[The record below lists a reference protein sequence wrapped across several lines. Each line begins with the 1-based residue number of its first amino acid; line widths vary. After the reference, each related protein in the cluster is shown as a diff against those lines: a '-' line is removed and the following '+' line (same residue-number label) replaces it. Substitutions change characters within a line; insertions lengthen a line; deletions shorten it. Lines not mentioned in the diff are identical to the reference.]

1 MGSHAAPV
9 ETPVGDP
16 QTRLNEPQTRLLFI
30 PVSGPR
36 GMGEYAR
43 ASAIALAAG
52 RRWPQIEIRF
62 ALSRNASYA
71 IETPF
76 PATFLPSSPT
86 FHSREVAAL
95 IREFRPT
102 LVLFDNAGRTSQLRA
117 AVAGGARTV
126 FISSR
131 PRQRRRAFRLRWL
144 SLLDEHWIAYPEFI
158 AGALGPIERLK
169 LLMLGRPTVRFFDT
183 VLPQVD
189 SALAAAA
196 MARFGVHEGEYVLVV
211 PGGGTGHPGALSAP
225 QIVAEAAQRI
235 ALKSY
240 PTILVG
246 VTPQAGRGAP
256 PPHELKVAPRL
267 PVAMLIELVRG
278 ARLVISNGGD
288 TMLQALA
295 CNRPCVAVPIAG
307 DQALRIKRCVTNG
320 LVASARLDPDDL
332 ERVALQVLANDGARR
347 ATHSGPAASP
357 AVTNAMDA
365 ALAAIGHLAHLDEL
379 PLEPVCESASVSAA
393 TAREVS
399 ALAAPRLLFLPV
411 SGPHGMGE
419 YARAVQIAQAAAAR
433 WPTAQIQFAVSRE
446 APYEMD
452 AGFART
458 LLPSSPT
465 FHTPEVIELI
475 EQMRPQV
482 VIFDNAGRTAQL
494 RAARRVG
501 AQIVY
506 VSARARQRRKAFRL
520 RWMSLIDEHWIAY
533 PALLAGRLNR
543 WERFK
548 LRWMGRPL
556 LRYLDVLLP
565 PADPRTAAAV
575 LQRLGLNDKAY
586 ILLVPGGGTGHPG
599 ARDAVQVFAA
609 AAHDLAVRGITTV
622 LVAPTNGEELPTA
635 PALQT
640 LPRLPLAE
648 LAALMRR
655 AQLVIANGGS
665 TLLQAI
671 ACQAPSIGVAI
682 AKDQLK
688 RVRQCA
694 AAGLARSATLNTL
707 SIVRAANALME
718 NEPARAALVRR
729 ARETQLADGLGIAL
743 TAIEDLLRRSSA
755 P

>member
-1 MGSHAAPV
+1 VGPHIAPV
-9 ETPVGDP
+9 EFPVSDP
-16 QTRLNEPQTRLLFI
+16 QARLSDSPARLLFI

-71 IETPF
+71 VETPF

-131 PRQRRRAFRLRWL
+131 PRQRRRAFRLRWMR
-144 SLLDEHWIAYPEFI
+144 LLDEHWIAYPEFI

-169 LLMLGRPTVRFFDT
+169 LLLLGRPKMRYLDT

-189 SALAAAA
+189 SALATSA
-196 MARFGVHEGEYVLVV
+196 MARFGVRDGEYVLVV

-225 QIVAEAAQRI
+225 QIVAEAARRI

-246 VTPQAGRGAP
+246 VPLQGERFAP
-256 PPHELKVAPRL
+256 HSHELKVAPRL
-267 PVAMLIELVRG
+267 PVAMLIELIRG

-295 CNRPCVAVPIAG
+295 CKRPCVAVPIAG
-307 DQALRIKRCVTNG
+307 DQAFRIKRCVGNG
-320 LVASARLDPDDL
+320 LVTSARLDADDL
-332 ERVALQVLANDGARR
+332 ERVTLRVLASDGTQLAL
-347 ATHSGPAASP
+347 HSGAAGAP
-357 AVTNAMDA
+357 AVTNGMEA
-365 ALAAIGHLAHLDEL
+365 ALGAISRLARLDES
-379 PLEPVCESASVSAA
+379 PPRPVREAASVPA
-393 TAREVS
+393 TIAREVP
-399 ALAAPRLLFLPV
+399 APRLLFLPV

-419 YARAVQIAQAAAAR
+419 YARAVLIAQAAAGR
-433 WPTAQIQFAVSRE
+433 WPAAQIQFALSRE
-446 APYEMD
+446 APYEVD

-465 FHTPEVIELI
+465 FHTPEVIALI

-501 AQIVY
+501 ARIIY

-533 PALLAGRLNR
+533 PELLAGPLSPL
-543 WERFK
+543 ERFK
-548 LRWMGRPL
+548 LRSMGRPL
-556 LRYLDVLLP
+556 VRFLDVMLP
-565 PADPRTAAAV
+565 PPDPRTASAV
-575 LQRLGLNDKAY
+575 LQRLDLHDKSY
-586 ILLVPGGGTGHPG
+586 VLVVPGGGTGHPG

-609 AAHDLAVRGITTV
+609 AARALAARGVTTV
-622 LVAPTNGEELPTA
+622 LVAAANREDMPA
-635 PALQT
+635 PLALQT
-640 LPRLPLAE
+640 QPRLPLTE

-671 ACQAPSIGVAI
+671 ACEAPSIGVAI
-682 AKDQLK
+682 AKDQVK

-694 AAGLARSATLNTL
+694 AAGLARSATLNAV
-707 SIVRAANALME
+707 SIVRAASALLE
-718 NEPARAALVRR
+718 NEPARAALARQ
-729 ARETQLADGLGIAL
+729 ARELHFADGLGIAL
-743 TAIEDLLRRSSA
+743 TAIESLLRCSSA

>member
-1 MGSHAAPV
+1 MAVPADIPLH
-9 ETPVGDP
+9 DP
-16 QTRLNEPQTRLLFI
+16 QVRPADPPARLLFI

-43 ASAIALAAG
+43 ASALALAAG

-62 ALSRNASYA
+62 ALSRNAAYA
-71 IETPF
+71 VDTPF

-131 PRQRRRAFRLRWL
+131 PRQRRRAFRLRWMR
-144 SLLDEHWIAYPEFI
+144 LLDEHWIAYPEFI
-158 AGALGPIERLK
+158 AGAFGPLERLK
-169 LLMLGRPTVRFFDT
+169 LLMLGRPTLRYLDT
-183 VLPQVD
+183 VLPHID
-189 SALAAAA
+189 RELAASA
-196 MARFGVHEGEYVLVV
+196 MAGFGVRAGEYVLVV

-225 QIVAEAAQRI
+225 QIVAEAAHRI

-246 VTPQAGRGAP
+246 VTPQAARFAP
-256 PPHELKVAPRL
+256 TPHELKLAPRL
-267 PVAMLIELVRG
+267 PVAMLIELIRG

-295 CNRPCVAVPIAG
+295 CKRPCVAVPIAG
-307 DQALRIKRCVTNG
+307 DQALRIKQCVKSG
-320 LVASARLDPDDL
+320 LVARARLDADDL
-332 ERVALQVLANDGARR
+332 ERVALRVLTTDGAELV
-347 ATHSGPAASP
+347 AHASGPAGP
-357 AVTNAMDA
+357 MVTDGMDA
-365 ALAAIGHLAHLDEL
+365 ALAAIGRLARLDAL
-379 PLEPVCESASVSAA
+379 PLRP
-393 TAREVS
+393 AREPARTQPEPGAREAP

-419 YARAVQIAQAAAAR
+419 YVRAVQVAQATAAR
-433 WPTAQIQFAVSRE
+433 WPMAQIQFAVSRE
-446 APYEMD
+446 APHDMD

-465 FHTPEVIELI
+465 FHTPEVIALI
-475 EQMRPQV
+475 EKMRPQV
-482 VIFDNAGRTAQL
+482 VVFDNAGRTAQL

-501 AQIVY
+501 ARIVY

-533 PALLAGRLNR
+533 PELLAGPLSRL
-543 WERFK
+543 ERLK
-548 LRWMGRPL
+548 LRWLGRPL

-565 PADPRTAAAV
+565 RADAHAAAAL
-575 LQRLGLNDKAY
+575 LQRLELNDKSY
-586 ILLVPGGGTGHPG
+586 VLLVPGGGTGHPG

-609 AAHDLAVRGITTV
+609 AARDLASRGMTSV
-622 LVAPTNGEELPTA
+622 LVATNGEAHAASPRL
-635 PALQT
+635 LT

-655 AQLVIANGGS
+655 AELVIANGGS

-682 AKDQLK
+682 AKDQIK

-694 AAGLARSATLNTL
+694 AAGLARGATLNAA
-707 SIVRAANALME
+707 SIVRAALALME

-729 ARETQLADGLGIAL
+729 SRELHLADGLGIAL
-743 TAIEDLLRRSSA
+743 AALEGLLQRRPSA
-755 P
+755 L

>member
-1 MGSHAAPV
+1 
-9 ETPVGDP
+9 
-16 QTRLNEPQTRLLFI
+16 
-30 PVSGPR
+30 
-36 GMGEYAR
+36 MGEYAR

-52 RRWPQIEIRF
+52 QRWPQIEIRF
-62 ALSRNASYA
+62 ALSRNAAYA
-71 IETPF
+71 VDTPF

-131 PRQRRRAFRLRWL
+131 PRQRRRAFRLRWMR
-144 SLLDEHWIAYPEFI
+144 LLDEHWIAYPEFI
-158 AGALGPIERLK
+158 AGAFGPIERLK
-169 LLMLGRPTVRFFDT
+169 LLLLRRPTLRYLDT

-189 SALAAAA
+189 RGLAASA
-196 MARFGVHEGEYVLVV
+196 MTGFGVREGEYVLAV
-211 PGGGTGHPGALSAP
+211 PGGGTGHPGALTAP
-225 QIVAEAAQRI
+225 QIMAEAAHRI

-246 VTPQAGRGAP
+246 VTPQAARFAP
-256 PPHELKVAPRL
+256 TSHELKVAPRL
-267 PVAMLIELVRG
+267 PIAMLIELIRG

-295 CNRPCVAVPIAG
+295 CKRPCVAVPMAG
-307 DQALRIKRCVTNG
+307 DQALRIKRCVKSG
-320 LVASARLDPDDL
+320 LVARARLDADDL
-332 ERVALQVLANDGARR
+332 ERVALRVLATDGAEL
-347 ATHSGPAASP
+347 AAHASGPAGP
-357 AVTNAMDA
+357 MVTDGMEV
-365 ALAAIGHLAHLDEL
+365 ALAAIGRLAHLDEL
-379 PLEPVCESASVSAA
+379 EPRPVRAPVNAPPA
-393 TAREVS
+393 LAPREPA

-419 YARAVQIAQAAAAR
+419 YARALQIAQAAAAR
-433 WPTAQIQFAVSRE
+433 WPMAQIQFAVSRE
-446 APYEMD
+446 APYDMES
-452 AGFART
+452 GFART

-465 FHTPEVIELI
+465 FHTPEVIALI
-475 EQMRPQV
+475 EKMRPQV
-482 VIFDNAGRTAQL
+482 VVFDNAGRTAQL

-501 AQIVY
+501 ARIVY

-533 PALLAGRLNR
+533 PELLAGPLSRF
-543 WERFK
+543 ERFK
-548 LRWMGRPL
+548 LRSLGRPL

-565 PADPRTAAAV
+565 PADARAAAAV
-575 LQRLGLNDKAY
+575 LERLELNDKSY
-586 ILLVPGGGTGHPG
+586 VLLVPGGGTGHPG
-599 ARDAVQVFAA
+599 ARDAVQVFAT
-609 AAHDLAVRGITTV
+609 AAHELAARGITTV
-622 LVAPTNGEELPTA
+622 LVATANGEDLATP

-671 ACQAPSIGVAI
+671 ACQAPSVGVAI
-682 AKDQLK
+682 AKDQIK

-694 AAGLARSATLNTL
+694 AAGLARGATLNAA
-707 SIVRAANALME
+707 SIVRAALALLE

-729 ARETQLADGLGIAL
+729 SRELHLADGLGIAL
-743 TAIEDLLRRSSA
+743 AAIEDLLRRHSA